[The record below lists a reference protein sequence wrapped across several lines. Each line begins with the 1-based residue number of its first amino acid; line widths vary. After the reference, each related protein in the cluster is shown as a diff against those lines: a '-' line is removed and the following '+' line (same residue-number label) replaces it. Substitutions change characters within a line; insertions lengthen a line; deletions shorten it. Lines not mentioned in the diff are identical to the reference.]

1 MKNII
6 ILLIAFLLTKTSSAQ
21 KAVVTVDKI
30 TCQEDLSGYYLE
42 ITLKKGNR
50 IWIRKTKD
58 YHMESLLDEGLTNQ
72 DRLEVIRAL
81 KPYFTDYSRSCKK
94 VSRYYI
100 NSFQI
105 EYENMPVPKSK
116 NYNIAIDAMFAFNR
130 LFCPSYL
137 HHISTYPVLFNS
149 KTLKEANNDPK
160 LIKQMAD
167 RYLKLFQ
174 AKEKSASNKNPFMTR
189 DDLNY
194 LNQGA
199 IKWWDMMI
207 VEKGIREDI

>member
-1 MKNII
+1 MKNVI
-6 ILLIAFLLTKTSSAQ
+6 ILLAVFLLTKISSAQ

-30 TCQEDLSGYYLE
+30 PCKEDVSGYYLE
-42 ITLKKGNR
+42 ITLKKGDR
-50 IWIRKTKD
+50 IWIRTTKD
-58 YHMESLLDEGLTNQ
+58 YYMESLLDEGLTNE
-72 DRLEVIRAL
+72 DRLEVVRAL
-81 KPYFTDYSRSCKK
+81 KPCFTDYAQSCKK

-105 EYENMPVPKSK
+105 EYENMPIPTSR
-116 NYNIAIDAMFAFNR
+116 NYNIAIDAMFALNR

-160 LIKQMAD
+160 LIKQMSN

-174 AKEKSASNKNPFMTR
+174 KKEKSTSNKNPFITR

-194 LNQGA
+194 LNQGPV
-199 IKWWDMMI
+199 KWWDMMI
-207 VEKGIREDI
+207 VEKSIRQDI

>member
-1 MKNII
+1 MKNIN
-6 ILLIAFLLTKTSSAQ
+6 ILLAVFLITKTSSAQ

-30 TCQEDLSGYYLE
+30 PCKEDFSGYYLE
-42 ITLKKGNR
+42 ITLKKGDR

-58 YHMESLLDEGLTNQ
+58 YHMESLLDEELTNE
-72 DRLEVIRAL
+72 DRLEVVRAL
-81 KPYFTDYSRSCKK
+81 KPCFTDYAQSCKK

-105 EYENMPVPKSK
+105 EYENMPVPTSR
-116 NYNIAIDAMFAFNR
+116 NYNIAIDAMFALNR

-160 LIKQMAD
+160 LIKQMSN

-174 AKEKSASNKNPFMTR
+174 KKEKSTSNKNPFITR

-194 LNQGA
+194 LNQGPV
-199 IKWWDMMI
+199 KWWDMMI
-207 VEKGIREDI
+207 VEKSIRQDI